1 MKNID
6 AIIIGATGA
15 TGQELVKQLLN
26 DTNYRKITVFV
37 RKNLK
42 FKHNKLTVHKIDFS
56 KLNDIK
62 SLIVGDVL
70 FSALGTTKNEAGGKN
85 KQYLVDYTYQLQFA
99 KIASENGV
107 KTYSLVSSI
116 GADKKSIFFYPKIKG
131 QLEEAI
137 KDLSFEKIQIFQ
149 PPSLIRQADLMRSG
163 EKISL
168 KFLKFFNCIG
178 LLKSLEPIHVK
189 NLSKK
194 MIAEVQIKQLNRVTY
209 YEPKDISFPT

>member
-1 MKNID
+1 M
-6 AIIIGATGA
+6 
-15 TGQELVKQLLN
+15 
-26 DTNYRKITVFV
+26 FV

-42 FKHNKLTVHKIDFS
+42 FKHKKLTVHKIDFS

-116 GADKKSIFFYPKIKG
+116 GADKNLYFSI
-131 QLEEAI
+131 
-137 KDLSFEKIQIFQ
+137 
-149 PPSLIRQADLMRSG
+149 
-163 EKISL
+163 L
-168 KFLKFFNCIG
+168 KLK
-178 LLKSLEPIHVK
+178 V
-189 NLSKK
+189 NLR
-194 MIAEVQIKQLNRVTY
+194 KQLKIFLLRKFKYFN
-209 YEPKDISFPT
+209 PLH